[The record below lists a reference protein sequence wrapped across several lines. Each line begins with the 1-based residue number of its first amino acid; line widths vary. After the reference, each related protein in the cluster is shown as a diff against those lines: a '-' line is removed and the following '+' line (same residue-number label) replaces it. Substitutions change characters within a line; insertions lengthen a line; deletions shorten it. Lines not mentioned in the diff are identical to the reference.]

1 MTAVAKRIA
10 NRPAL
15 LLTVAATA
23 SVLFYIGLSAAG
35 GYVGFPLDDAW
46 IHQTYARNL
55 ATRGEFAFVPGQSSA
70 GSTSP
75 LWTGLLAIGY
85 LAHIDYRVWT
95 YGLGA
100 ALLALNAWLAY
111 RLVLHLWP
119 EARTAAL
126 AAGLLVTI
134 EWHLVWSAASGMETL
149 LLSAGA
155 MLVLVLDWPAQ
166 AGWIGFVAGLAVLAR
181 PDGLSLVPFVAV
193 RAWLSRGPEGRAW
206 KPALWAAL
214 GFGLLFAPYL
224 WLNYRLSGAPWPNTF
239 YAKQAEYAILRAEPL
254 WTRLGRV
261 GALPFVGVLVLLL
274 PALLGAAWHAA
285 RARRWEVWVPLGWS
299 AALVGAYALRL
310 PVTYQY
316 GRYVMPVIPVLLAVG
331 LGGLA
336 VLARPRSTQMLVRV
350 VSRAWMAAIV
360 VVAAAFWVR
369 GAQRYRTDVQIIE
382 TEMVATARWV
392 ATHTNVNALVAAH
405 DIGALGYFGGRP
417 LLDMAGLVSPQVIPF
432 IRDENRL
439 RDWLDAS
446 GANYL
451 ETFPGWYPTLTA
463 LVDKQQIFS
472 TGAPYSPA
480 DGGENMAV
488 YGWPPKP

>member
-1 MTAVAKRIA
+1 MTAVARRMA

-15 LLTVAATA
+15 LFAVAATA
-23 SVLFYIGLSAAG
+23 SVLFYLGLSAAG
-35 GYVGFPLDDAW
+35 GHIGFPLDDAW

-55 ATRGEFAFVPGQSSA
+55 AARGEFAFVPGQPSA

-75 LWTGLLAIGY
+75 LWTALLAIGY
-85 LAHIDYRVWT
+85 AAHIEYHVWT

-111 RLVLHLWP
+111 RLVLRLWP
-119 EARTAAL
+119 AAETAAL
-126 AAGLLVTI
+126 AAGFLVTI
-134 EWHLVWSAASGMETL
+134 EWHLVWSAGSGMETL
-149 LLSAGA
+149 LFSAGA
-155 MLVLVLDWPAQ
+155 LLALVLDWPAQ

-181 PDGLSLVPFVAV
+181 PDGLSLVPFVLA
-193 RAWLSRGPEGRAW
+193 RAWLSKGPQGRAW
-206 KPALWAAL
+206 KPALWAGL
-214 GFGLLFAPYL
+214 GFGSLFAAYL
-224 WLNYRLSGAPWPNTF
+224 WLNYRLSGAPWPNTL

-254 WTRLGRV
+254 WTRLGQM

-274 PALLGAAWHAA
+274 PALLGAAWQAT
-285 RARRWEVWVPLGWS
+285 RARRWEVVVALGWPVV
-299 AALVGAYALRL
+299 LVGAYAFRL

-316 GRYVMPVIPVLLAVG
+316 GRYVMPVIPVLLAVS

-336 VLARPRSTQMLVRV
+336 ELARPRSTQMLVRV
-350 VSRAWMAAIV
+350 FSRAWLAAMV

-369 GAQRYRTDVQIIE
+369 GAARYRTDVAIAE
-382 TEMVATARWV
+382 TEWV
-392 ATHTNVNALVAAH
+392 AAAQWVAAHTPLNALVAAH

-417 LLDMAGLVSPQVIPF
+417 VLDMAGLVSPQVIPF

-446 GANYL
+446 QANYL

-463 LVDKQQIFS
+463 LAGRQELFS
-472 TGAPYSPA
+472 TEAPFSPA

-488 YGWPPKP
+488 YSWPPKP